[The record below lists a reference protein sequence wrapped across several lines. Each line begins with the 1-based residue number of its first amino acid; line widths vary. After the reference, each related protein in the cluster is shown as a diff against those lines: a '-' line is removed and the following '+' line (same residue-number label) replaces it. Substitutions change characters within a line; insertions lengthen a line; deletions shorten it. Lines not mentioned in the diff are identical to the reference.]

1 MEKLGAFS
9 EIRNHRV
16 PDNAHAHEI
25 ERQARGWDKMVRR
38 ELSSFARALWP
49 EGHELRWPG
58 SHSYRLRKQSE
69 PNRFIWWVE
78 RDIPPQDRYRCA
90 AYRVELSG
98 NGQGHNTLIVQS
110 GEGEYP
116 VVPADES
123 GLEVA
128 LIQASQDDP
137 LIIPRRMGAALDP

>member
-1 MEKLGAFS
+1 MEKPGTFA
-9 EIRNHRV
+9 EIRNHRLA
-16 PDNAHAHEI
+16 DSTRAYEI
-25 ERQARGWDKMVRR
+25 ERQARRWDKMVRR

-49 EGHELRWPG
+49 AEHESSWPRPR
-58 SHSYRLRKQSE
+58 SYRLRKQSE

-78 RDIPPQDRYRCA
+78 RDIPPYDRYRCV
-90 AYRVELSG
+90 AYRVQLSG
-98 NGQGHNTLIVQS
+98 NGQGHPMLIVQS

-128 LIQASQDDP
+128 FLQASQDDP